1 MAGVSVKPK
10 AISANVWKFIVEI
23 ENACMNAAPTRPTR
37 PPTRPSSSASPR
49 NATRMDAREKP
60 SARSVPISLVR
71 DATLAYIVIIAPM
84 IAPIEKIT
92 EIVVPR

>member
-1 MAGVSVKPK
+1 
-10 AISANVWKFIVEI
+10 
-23 ENACMNAAPTRPTR
+23 MNDAPASPIT

-49 NATRMDAREKP
+49 NAVRIAAREKP
-60 SARSVPISLVR
+60 SARRVPISAVR

-84 IAPIEKIT
+84 TAPIEKMM